1 MKIVFPTI
9 GHLLLKFK
17 NNSKKF
23 LDAINCIV
31 KKTVI
36 FQIFTPFFYLSELIY
51 LKHIL
56 YF

>member
-36 FQIFTPFFYLSELIY
+36 FQIFTPFFFICQN
-51 LKHIL
+51 
-56 YF
+56 